1 MKNIKIGLLAGLILI
16 LLLSGCQKQLPDPE
30 AEPENLQTNESSDV
44 SEQKFVRTESKV
56 VKDKKT
62 KSTITTQESFQLGTF
77 ITINLYADGE
87 APNEDFDR
95 IFNEIERL
103 EDLISKSI
111 ETSEV
116 AQINKN
122 AGIAPVPVGEEVY
135 ELIKLGLEFSNV
147 SSGGFDIS
155 VGPLVDL
162 WGIGTES
169 AHVPE
174 QSEIYETIALINYQ
188 DIELDDAN
196 RTVFLKKKGM
206 ELDLGAIAKGY
217 IADKVKA
224 IITDEGYT
232 SAIINLGGN
241 VLTVGHK
248 PNSEA
253 WNIGVRDPQDEHKIV
268 GSMKLKGNSIVSS
281 GIYERYF
288 FVGDTRY
295 HHILNPKTGYPE
307 ENHLQSVSIISE
319 KSATGDGLSTTV
331 FVMGLEEG
339 YKYVESLDQVEAL
352 FITDENIVYMTPGLQ
367 DVFTLTNASYEV
379 KSMGY

>member
-174 QSEIYETIALINYQ
+174 QSEIDETIALINYQ